1 MFDVGF
7 TFQMRNTEGDMVL
20 TQTDITDM
28 AVRDTETDTQ
38 GLRQCCFQKNEEPVR
53 VRHLLRNSEKYN

>member
-1 MFDVGF
+1 
-7 TFQMRNTEGDMVL
+7 MVL

-53 VRHLLRNSEKYN
+53 HLLRNSEKKLEYKYVY